1 MNNFEY
7 HNPVHLVFGKG
18 TIAKLPELIPSDAKV
33 LMLYGGGSIKK
44 NKVYDQVIEA
54 LKDFDLTEFAGIE
67 PNPTYETC
75 MKAVEVAREKGCDF
89 LLSVGGGSVADG
101 TKFIAAAVT
110 YEGDEPWDLLTS
122 GAEVKNPLP
131 LGTVLTLPATG
142 SEMNANAVISRRST
156 SEKLVLADSTLMPQF
171 SILDPETTFTLPER
185 QTANGVVDTFVH
197 VMEQYMTVGSDA
209 PLQDRFAE
217 GIISTLIEIGPKL
230 LENPNDYQLRANM
243 MWCATMG
250 LNGLIACG
258 VDQDW
263 ATHMTGHELTALYG
277 LDHAVTLAIVLPRL
291 WQHTLSYKEEK
302 LAQFARRVW
311 NVETTDDKAAATEAI
326 QRTEAFFRSLGVK
339 TRLAEH
345 DIDANEAAEKISAR
359 FEERGYALGE
369 KGLVDAA
376 LAKKILAEC

>member
-1 MNNFEY
+1 MHNFEY

-44 NKVYDQVIEA
+44 NGVYDQTLAA
-54 LKDFDLTEFAGIE
+54 LNGYDLTEFSGIE

-75 MKAVEVAREKGCDF
+75 MKAVEAVKQNGCDF

-101 TKFIAAAVT
+101 TKFIAAAAT
-110 YEGDEPWDLLTS
+110 YQGEEPWDLLTA
-122 GAEVKNPLP
+122 GAEVRDPLP

-156 SEKLVLADSTLMPQF
+156 SEKLILANPLLMPQF

-217 GIISTLIEIGPKL
+217 GIISTLVEIGPKL
-230 LENPNDYQLRANM
+230 LETPNDYQLRANM

-258 VDQDW
+258 VEQDW
-263 ATHMTGHELTALYG
+263 ATHLTGHELTALYG
-277 LDHAVTLAIVLPRL
+277 LDHAVTLAIVMPRL
-291 WQHTLSYKEEK
+291 WQHTRSYKGPK
-302 LAQFARRVW
+302 LAQFARRIW
-311 NVETTDDKAAATEAI
+311 NVETTDDEAAATEAI
-326 QRTEAFFRSLGVK
+326 ERTEAFFRSLGVK

-345 DIDANEAAEKISAR
+345 DIDAIEAAEKISAR
-359 FEERGYALGE
+359 FAERNYALGE
-369 KGLVDAA
+369 KGQIDAD
-376 LAKKILAEC
+376 LAKKIVAEC